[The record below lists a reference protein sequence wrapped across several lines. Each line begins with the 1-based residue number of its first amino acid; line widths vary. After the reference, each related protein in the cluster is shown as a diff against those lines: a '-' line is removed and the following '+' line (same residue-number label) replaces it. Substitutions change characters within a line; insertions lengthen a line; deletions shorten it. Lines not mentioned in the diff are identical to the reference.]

1 MADCQT
7 TFRRQ
12 YPAIEKA
19 GSILSSGVMQGPPF
33 SSVEAANLTRL
44 DSMPWSARSQPTQSS
59 EIVDLTFSDSDEE
72 DTPVEDHMHTVI
84 DIIRPGAV
92 DLTETETSSR
102 RKWRNLDAA
111 DPSHKRRRTH
121 GSHPQVTNIETKK
134 RKRSV
139 EPRLRQSPQEDA
151 ETESLSN
158 ASPIRGSTPRQLK
171 PASGLRIRSRK
182 ANSPP
187 FKPFPFMDFP
197 PEIRNSV
204 YRFLLTTPLTP
215 IELPE
220 LTGRNGA
227 AHRLQWAKC
236 TTAKMR
242 KKHKTI
248 FLEILETCKQV
259 HDEASGILY
268 GCNVFKY
275 RSNPGDRSNRVVL
288 PTRHLQL
295 LKHIKISVMSRSGQR
310 NQDEQVAELVK
321 QFASDGLGLVLETFE
336 ITWWGQDRYYLRADS
351 PMCMALGS
359 LVVER
364 HFIMKVAGE
373 ARMERGMK
381 DQLERILLSKGK
393 RIVVEIHRP
402 VKDNGEELSDEGETD
417 PRY

>member
-1 MADCQT
+1 
-7 TFRRQ
+7 
-12 YPAIEKA
+12 
-19 GSILSSGVMQGPPF
+19 
-33 SSVEAANLTRL
+33 
-44 DSMPWSARSQPTQSS
+44 MPRSARSQPTWSS

-72 DTPVEDHMHTVI
+72 NTPIEDHMHTVVEI
-84 DIIRPGAV
+84 LRPGAV
-92 DLTETETSSR
+92 DLTETETNSR
-102 RKWRNLDAA
+102 RKRRNIGAA

-121 GSHPQVTNIETKK
+121 GSHSQVASIETKK
-134 RKRSV
+134 KKSSV
-139 EPRLRQSPQEDA
+139 EPRLRRSPQDEDG
-151 ETESLSN
+151 TMSLSN
-158 ASPIRGSTPRQLK
+158 ISSSRWSTPRRFEPTSRLSTQAK
-171 PASGLRIRSRK
+171 KASN
-182 ANSPP
+182 AP

-227 AHRLQWAKC
+227 AHRAQWAKC

-242 KKHKTI
+242 RKHKTI

-275 RSNPGDRSNRVVL
+275 RSNPGARSTRVVL

-295 LKHIKISVMSRSGQR
+295 LKHIKISVMSRGGQR

-321 QFASDGLGLVLETFE
+321 QFAKDGLALETFE
-336 ITWWGQDRYYLRADS
+336 ITWWGEDRYHLRADS
-351 PMCMALGS
+351 PMCMALGG

-381 DQLERILLSKGK
+381 DQLERILLSKGA

-402 VKDNGEELSDEGETD
+402 VKDNGEELDDDSGTD
-417 PRY
+417 VQY

>member
-1 MADCQT
+1 M
-7 TFRRQ
+7 
-12 YPAIEKA
+12 
-19 GSILSSGVMQGPPF
+19 SGPPY
-33 SSVEAANLTRL
+33 SVEAVDLTRL
-44 DSMPWSARSQPTQSS
+44 DSMPWSARSQPTRSS
-59 EIVDLTFSDSDEE
+59 EIVDLTFSDSDGE

-92 DLTETETSSR
+92 DLTETQTSSR
-102 RKWRNLDAA
+102 RKRTNMDAA
-111 DPSHKRRRTH
+111 DPSHKLRRTH
-121 GSHPQVTNIETKK
+121 GSHPQATNVETKK
-134 RKRSV
+134 RKRSM
-139 EPRLRQSPQEDA
+139 EPRLRQSRQEDA

-158 ASPIRGSTPRQLK
+158 ASPIGSTPRQSK
-171 PASGLRIRSRK
+171 PASSLKTQARK
-182 ANSPP
+182 ANTPP

-248 FLEILETCKQV
+248 FLEILETCKQI

-295 LKHIKISVMSRSGQR
+295 LKHIKISVMSRGGQR
-310 NQDEQVAELVK
+310 NQDEQVAGLVK
-321 QFASDGLGLVLETFE
+321 QFAREGLALVLETFE

-402 VKDNGEELSDEGETD
+402 VKDNGEELSDEGEIGFG
-417 PRY
+417 